1 LVLANNKKHEVNT
14 QRGLSVKKCGFEEK
28 PFWPES
34 MGECLEGHPPTPLG
48 GIAGLPSN
56 SSSV

>member
-48 GIAGLPSN
+48 GIAGLPSK
-56 SSSV
+56 